1 MVIFHCYVSSPEGI
15 IHYPHYSS
23 SGTIG
28 GILTDKNDHRR
39 WLLEPSIKPPPG
51 WGRRPGLE
59 TESTATFGAWHF
71 STGLGCSAAIFDKGA
86 EMGSEATI

>member
-1 MVIFHCYVSSPEGI
+1 MRSSDVRNQPLSH
-15 IHYPHYSS
+15 HYPPS

-28 GILTDKNDHRR
+28 GILTDKNDNRC
-39 WLLEPSIKPPPG
+39 WLLETSIKAPPG

-71 STGLGCSAAIFDKGA
+71 STGLGCSAAIF
-86 EMGSEATI
+86 